1 MSLRKKSNFLHHIQ
15 DKILSISKCNRG
27 STRIHAVPY
36 TQIYTLSSISWMPE
50 NRFKIWY
57 TVQKWLC
64 KTHLK
69 CKYIKCTSVIEYFT
83 FLFRR
88 SGWNQVFLIRL
99 RLTGKLKQ
107 LRTRSWAGLRGFI
120 LASMFSFLDGT
131 QHAEKLPQTTAHWIK
146 VTDTSHGAHD
156 SLILSSLFLCKY
168 HTISAT
174 FFIKIWKIEN
184 CPPGFQ
190 IQKFHYL
197 AFPR

>member
-15 DKILSISKCNRG
+15 DEILSISKCNRG

-120 LASMFSFLDGT
+120 LASMFSWWHPARWKTPPNHCTLDKSHRYKSRSPWFSDPVFTLSLQISYYQCHFL
-131 QHAEKLPQTTAHWIK
+131 H
-146 VTDTSHGAHD
+146 
-156 SLILSSLFLCKY
+156 
-168 HTISAT
+168 
-174 FFIKIWKIEN
+174 
-184 CPPGFQ
+184 
-190 IQKFHYL
+190 
-197 AFPR
+197 